1 MGLIAFHSTFPFD
14 RRALALGMVLGA
26 VATVLFWLGSLVTVA
41 ADVISFNN
49 TLFHVTLAGTFPP
62 TPSCILNRDVHL
74 LSGAVD
80 GDKGGVVNV
89 HVVNGTLP
97 DYNLFF
103 GPTIKDRGFLVHNVT
118 AKLPCNSSALTVV
131 KGYAG
136 CEDPSRGPHSD
147 CVSIIFEDN
156 PSPDVP
162 PHYHWLLSIGVNPPL
177 MPVKCNELQSES
189 SCDANSK
196 CSWCT
201 TLNDKLCFTT
211 GHTPAKG
218 WTCS

>member
-1 MGLIAFHSTFPFD
+1 MEHG
-14 RRALALGMVLGA
+14 
-26 VATVLFWLGSLVTVA
+26 VATVLLLGSLGTVA

-118 AKLPCNSSALTVV
+118 AKLLVILRRSQSSRAMPAV
-131 KGYAG
+131 KIHLEVRTAIACRSFLRTTHHQMFHHTITG
-136 CEDPSRGPHSD
+136 CYQL
-147 CVSIIFEDN
+147 V
-156 PSPDVP
+156 
-162 PHYHWLLSIGVNPPL
+162 
-177 MPVKCNELQSES
+177 
-189 SCDANSK
+189 
-196 CSWCT
+196 
-201 TLNDKLCFTT
+201 
-211 GHTPAKG
+211 
-218 WTCS
+218 